1 MTIIL
6 RNPVNVLVYQHDA
19 AHSFVEGRIASMNY
33 DERTADVRSFLSSTI
48 MEKVRFEDVVELG
61 KLGNGIDWE
70 QPRQEDVGKYI
81 AIFWPDDGR
90 WYSAKIDRVNS
101 RTRYL

>member
-1 MTIIL
+1 
-6 RNPVNVLVYQHDA
+6 
-19 AHSFVEGRIASMNY
+19 MNY

-101 RTRYL
+101 RTRYLWKNYYFYISFFVTSFFFFILLQMVIC